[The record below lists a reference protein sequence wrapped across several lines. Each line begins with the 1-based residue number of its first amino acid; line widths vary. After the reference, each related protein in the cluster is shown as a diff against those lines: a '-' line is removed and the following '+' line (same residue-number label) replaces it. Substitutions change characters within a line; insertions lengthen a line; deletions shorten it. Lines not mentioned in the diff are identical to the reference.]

1 MNAPL
6 YVSMIL
12 LLGLLG
18 GKICTKAKLPSVTG
32 FIIAGMI
39 LGPSFINILTEETI
53 KSMSFVNEFALGILA
68 ISLGAELHWK
78 TLKKYGNDLIAL
90 ATGDILLTIVLV
102 SGLSY
107 ILGLSIEIS
116 LILGVLAI
124 TVSPSGIV
132 PVIKEYGGKG
142 EVTQNIL
149 AMVAIDNLL
158 GILLF
163 GIMAAIFETFAG
175 TVGTSIVN
183 IFAMV
188 FMELGGAVLLG
199 AFSGYVIVYFI
210 KKKTNNSQFLVIL
223 IAIILLNTGLAT
235 VFHFSALLVNIVSG
249 IVVTNLRNRSM
260 TLPATIDRI
269 QLPITVM
276 YLTLAGARID
286 LSVVASLAAFGGV
299 YILGRFSGKVLGCYL
314 FSRITK
320 MSEKISKNVGMGLT
334 PQAGI
339 TVGLSII
346 AEQKIPES
354 KGIITG
360 VVLTGVVFFQI
371 IGPLLVAKAL
381 KNAGEATNHSK

>member
-18 GKICTKAKLPSVTG
+18 GKICTEARLPSVTG

-78 TLKKYGNDLIAL
+78 TLKKYGNALIAL

-107 ILGLSIEIS
+107 ILGLGIEIS

-175 TVGTSIVN
+175 AAGTSIVN

-188 FMELGGAVLLG
+188 FIELGGAVLLG
-199 AFSGYVIVYFI
+199 AFSGYAIVYFI

-235 VFHFSALLVNIVSG
+235 MFHFSALLVNIVSG

-286 LSVVASLAAFGGV
+286 LSVVSSLAAFGGV
-299 YILGRFSGKVLGCYL
+299 YIVGRFLGKVLGCYL

-381 KNAGEATNHSK
+381 KNAGEVTNHSK